1 MFTRLWNE
9 INNFSTENDHIFV
22 FYTKEGSDLHNF
34 REAFALYLLSTQL
47 KVKVDK
53 RCTIDLYVNKSASFV
68 VCVCQVY
75 SRI

>member
-22 FYTKEGSDLHNF
+22 FYKRKDRICITLE
-34 REAFALYLLSTQL
+34 RPLYLLSTQL